1 MKARILSIIIV
12 LLAVNAFAQNAKKVK
27 MIPHK
32 SAIVEYVFEG
42 NTTGRQTL
50 YYDDYGWYQCQL
62 DQTVQKVMGQKTA
75 NNNITVTK
83 GFDVWSWDP
92 KTRIGTFMHNDV
104 AEAILNDPDF
114 DAEEF
119 AKEVMEATGL
129 KKIGTEM
136 YDGKLCEVW
145 EGMATK
151 AWVWNGISL
160 KVEAKMFGIKII
172 QKAVSVKIDADIP
185 SKRFDVPSDLKFQ
198 EVEGDPFKV
207 MNQAMEEERKAA
219 GKSDDSESNDSESSD
234 EEVIEEMPI
243 KSIDDLKGFLKK
255 LPRQ

>member
-1 MKARILSIIIV
+1 MV
-12 LLAVNAFAQNAKKVK
+12 LLAVNAFAQNTKKVK

-32 SAIVEYVFEG
+32 SAIIEYSFEG
-42 NTTGRQTL
+42 NTTGRQTV

-62 DQTVQKVMGQKTA
+62 DQTIQKVLGQKTA

-114 DAEEF
+114 DPEEF
-119 AKEVMEATGL
+119 AKEVMEATGF

-136 YDGKLCEVW
+136 YDGKLCDVW

-151 AWVWNGISL
+151 AWVWNGFSL
-160 KVEAKMFGIKII
+160 KVEAKMFGIKVI

-185 SKRFDVPSDLKFQ
+185 NKRFDVPSDVKFQ
-198 EVEGDPFKV
+198 EVEGDPLKA

-219 GKSDDSESNDSESSD
+219 GEDEGSESKDAEST
-234 EEVIEEMPI
+234 EEATPEEMPF
-243 KSIDDLKGFLKK
+243 KSIDELKGFLKK

>member
-1 MKARILSIIIV
+1 MKTRILLLIMV
-12 LLAVNAFAQNAKKVK
+12 LLAVNAFAQNTKKVK

-75 NNNITVTK
+75 NNNVTVTK

-119 AKEVMEATGL
+119 AKELLEATGF

-145 EGMATK
+145 EGLATK
-151 AWVWNGISL
+151 AWVWNGFSL
-160 KVEAKMFGIKII
+160 KVEAKMFGIKIV

-185 SKRFDVPSDLKFQ
+185 KNRFDVPSDVKFQ
-198 EVEGDPFKV
+198 EVEGDPFKA
-207 MNQAMEEERKAA
+207 MNKAMEEERKAA
-219 GKSDDSESNDSESSD
+219 GESGETENTNDGVP
-234 EEVIEEMPI
+234 EELPI

>member
-119 AKEVMEATGL
+119 AKEVMEATGF

-160 KVEAKMFGIKII
+160 KVEAKMFGIKIV
-172 QKAVSVKIDADIP
+172 QKAVSLKIDADIP
-185 SKRFDVPSDLKFQ
+185 NNRFDIPSDVKF
-198 EVEGDPFKV
+198 EKVEGDPFKA

-219 GKSDDSESNDSESSD
+219 GESGETENTNDGVP
-234 EEVIEEMPI
+234 EELPI